1 MYEIVSPG
9 SGRIVSLDLTA
20 GQPVSAG
27 DPLGLVFLESTGPPE
42 VVAFVSPVDAGRL
55 HAGMSASVTV
65 AGPAGAS
72 DRAFLG
78 KVAEVS
84 PRAESPPQWLLEQG
98 LTVPVEPH
106 LLRVAL
112 SVTDK
117 DLPAA
122 GSGVSLRI
130 VLERVSVASLLVPG
144 GSG

>member
-1 MYEIVSPG
+1 L
-9 SGRIVSLDLTA
+9 LD
-20 GQPVSAG
+20 
-27 DPLGLVFLESTGPPE
+27 
-42 VVAFVSPVDAGRL
+42 
-55 HAGMSASVTV
+55 
-65 AGPAGAS
+65 
-72 DRAFLG
+72 
-78 KVAEVS
+78 
-84 PRAESPPQWLLEQG
+84 QG

-112 SVTDK
+112 SVTDT